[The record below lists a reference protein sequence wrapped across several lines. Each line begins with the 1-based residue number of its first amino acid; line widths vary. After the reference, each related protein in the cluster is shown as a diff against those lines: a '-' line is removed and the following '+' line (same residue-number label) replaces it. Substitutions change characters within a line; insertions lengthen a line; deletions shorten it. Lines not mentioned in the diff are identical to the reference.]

1 MSCLEAMNGVIFVAA
16 VVDEMMVVSFPSFIQ
31 VTEINGV
38 VLENRL
44 LAAATHTRKSSVF
57 CRSWHKII

>member
-44 LAAATHTRKSSVF
+44 AAATHTRKSSVF
-57 CRSWHKII
+57 CPSWHKII